1 MGGKMLNKSAQDFG
15 GGRKS
20 GIDLGGEAKGI
31 APDRDWKKVYFAD
44 AYASTGDP
52 GWQDSYWYEGNT
64 ITYGIGQSYLL
75 VTPLQDLE
83 WTATV
88 ANGGHYLRPQV
99 TNHITSAA
107 DGSMGK
113 PFAPLLDPNGPGSPP
128 GPPITRE

>member
-1 MGGKMLNKSAQDFG
+1 MGDQVLNKFAQDFG
-15 GGRKS
+15 VGRKT

-75 VTPLQDLE
+75 VTPLQDLQ

-88 ANGGHYLRPQV
+88 ANGGHYMKPQV
-99 TNHITSAA
+99 GNHVFAA
-107 DGSMGK
+107 DGTVAR
-113 PFAPLLDPNGPGSPP
+113 PFQAITDHNVAVSPRSSP
-128 GPPITRE
+128 